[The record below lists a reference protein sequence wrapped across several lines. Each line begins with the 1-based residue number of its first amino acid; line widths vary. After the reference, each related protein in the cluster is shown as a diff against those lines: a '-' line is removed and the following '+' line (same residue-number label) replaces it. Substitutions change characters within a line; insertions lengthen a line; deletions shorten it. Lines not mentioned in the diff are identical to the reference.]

1 MPIDDIDKVIQNL
14 DRNRIVAQAA
24 ASGSRL
30 GYFPALYRKVTVQV
44 ARGIDDGHF
53 EDGRRMERLDI
64 LFANRYLEAFE
75 RYGQGKA
82 VPASWRLAFDTAGEW
97 WPIVLQHL
105 LLGINAHI
113 NLDLAV
119 AAAEACPGPEL
130 AGLKNDFDRING
142 ILAALVDD
150 VKAELT
156 AIWPLLGW
164 LDRLSGAAE
173 DVLINFSM
181 TKARDCAW
189 QAAERLAATAPA
201 QRGSIVEELDSQAA
215 AIARVVKRPGVV
227 AGTVTRLIRL
237 GERKTVREVIEIL
250 SR

>member
-1 MPIDDIDKVIQNL
+1 LPAHHIDEVVQNL
-14 DRNRIVAQAA
+14 DRIINHSIANE
-24 ASGSRL
+24 SRL
-30 GYFPALYRKVTVQV
+30 GYFPALYRKVTLQV
-44 ARGIDDGHF
+44 ARGISQGQF
-53 EDGRRMERLDI
+53 EDGSRMERLDV

-75 RYGQGKA
+75 LYQQSGA
-82 VPASWRLAFDTAGEW
+82 VPVSWRIAFDSAAEW

-119 AAAEACPGPEL
+119 AAAATSPGPEL
-130 AGLKNDFDRING
+130 PELRNDFNRINS

-156 AIWPLLGW
+156 AVWPLLG
-164 LDRLSGAAE
+164 LVDHVSGRGD

-189 QAAERLAATAPA
+189 QAAERLAAASPTEYDSLVK
-201 QRGSIVEELDSQAA
+201 QLDS
-215 AIARVVKRPGVV
+215 RVVAIGGLVRRPGVL
-227 AGTVTRLIRL
+227 AGATTRLIRL

-250 SR
+250 T

>member
-1 MPIDDIDKVIQNL
+1 MEHL
-14 DRNRIVAQAA
+14 DV
-24 ASGSRL
+24 
-30 GYFPALYRKVTVQV
+30 
-44 ARGIDDGHF
+44 
-53 EDGRRMERLDI
+53 

-75 RYGQGKA
+75 LHGQGKA
-82 VPASWRLAFDTAGEW
+82 VPACWQLAFDAAGEW

-130 AGLKNDFDRING
+130 AGLKNDFDRINR

-156 AIWPLLGW
+156 TIWPLLGW

-181 TKARDCAW
+181 TKARECAW
-189 QAAERLAATAPA
+189 QAAERLAATDPVH
-201 QRGSIVEELDSQAA
+201 RGSIVQELDSRVA
-215 AIARVVKRPGVV
+215 AIARVVRRPGVV
-227 AGTVTRLIRL
+227 AGTITRLIRL